1 MFIRKANSLGTG
13 ITRDL
18 LGQYSYFFVRILL
31 LMLTF
36 LLKPKLSA
44 GKTGL
49 NGAFGLVWF
58 STNRISQT
66 YHGNLHHSLRF
77 R

>member
-1 MFIRKANSLGTG
+1 MFIQRANTLGTG

-36 LLKPKLSA
+36 LSSCLLAKLV
-44 GKTGL
+44 L
-49 NGAFGLVWF
+49 MERLVWF
-58 STNRISQT
+58 GFQLIGIVKP
-66 YHGNLHHSLRF
+66 GNLHHSLRF